1 MLPPANFIALTSE
14 MVEECAKLYCETY
27 SSAPWFEQWPS
38 HHPIIEFITHHLGN
52 NYFMGYVIQVEKR
65 IVGACLGFKK
75 PWNQGVEYYIDELF
89 IHPDFQ
95 GKGLGSAFM
104 QYIEQQCVTCNL
116 NAIILNT
123 EKGFPSES
131 YYRRNGF
138 TVHEGLIILS
148 KWVTTD
154 NHKTK

>member
-1 MLPPANFIALTSE
+1 
-14 MVEECAKLYCETY
+14 
-27 SSAPWFEQWPS
+27 
-38 HHPIIEFITHHLGN
+38 
-52 NYFMGYVIQVEKR
+52 
-65 IVGACLGFKK
+65 
-75 PWNQGVEYYIDELF
+75 
-89 IHPDFQ
+89 
-95 GKGLGSAFM
+95 M